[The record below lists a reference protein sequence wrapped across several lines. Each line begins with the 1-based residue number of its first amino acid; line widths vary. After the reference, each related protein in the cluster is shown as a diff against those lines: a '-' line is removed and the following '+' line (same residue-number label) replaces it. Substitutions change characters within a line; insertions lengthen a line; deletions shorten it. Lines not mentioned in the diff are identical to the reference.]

1 MLGEVRR
8 RLRRPPDEAVAPG
21 DLLLDAA
28 AWAPRR
34 AWARSLWLYR
44 WPLLFISP
52 FFILFAVFNVYP
64 IGFSFWLSLHD
75 WPGLGPMDFVGLA
88 NYAELS
94 HDTIFWNS
102 MLNAVLLF
110 FIYVPVMT
118 FLAVV
123 IAAVLNSRFLKLQ
136 GMWRALI
143 FVPNITSM
151 VAAGYTFR
159 LMLDKDS
166 GALNHA
172 LAFVHVNAVPWLD
185 DVWWARI
192 SLGLLMIWAWL
203 GYNTVLM
210 LAGLQTIPPELV
222 EAAKVDGATAIQA
235 FRRITVPLLRP
246 MIVFAVT
253 ISIIGTFS
261 MFTEPYILTRGGPI
275 RATET
280 PVYQIFSTTFQDL
293 RFGYAAAES
302 YVYFAII
309 VVVTLFQFWS
319 VSRRDSVQ

>member
-1 MLGEVRR
+1 MLDQVPRR
-8 RLRRPPDEAVAPG
+8 FRQPPEEAVA
-21 DLLLDAA
+21 
-28 AWAPRR
+28 
-34 AWARSLWLYR
+34 ARTVVRDHGPAVRSRMWRETLWRSR
-44 WPLLFISP
+44 WPLIFISP
-52 FFILFAVFNVYP
+52 FFILFGVFNVYP
-64 IGFSFWLSLHD
+64 IAFSLWLSLHD
-75 WPGLGPMDFVGLA
+75 WPGLGPMDWVGLD
-88 NYAELS
+88 NYVELS

-102 MLNAVLLF
+102 MLNAAILF

-123 IAAVLNSRFLKLQ
+123 IAAVLNSRFLRLQ
-136 GMWRALI
+136 GLWRTLI

-159 LMLDKDS
+159 LILDKDS
-166 GALNHA
+166 GALNRA
-172 LAFVHVNAVPWLD
+172 LSFVHLSAVPWLD
-185 DVWWARI
+185 DVGWARI
-192 SLGLLMIWAWL
+192 SLGLLMVWAWL

-210 LAGLQTIPPELV
+210 LGGLQTIPPELV

-235 FRRITVPLLRP
+235 FRRVTVPLLRP
-246 MIVFAVT
+246 MIVFSVT

-280 PVYQIFSTTFQDL
+280 PVFEIFSTTFEDL

-309 VVVTLFQFWS
+309 VAVTLFQFWTI
-319 VSRRDSVQ
+319 SRRDPAR

>member
-1 MLGEVRR
+1 MLDQVRR
-8 RLRRPPDEAVAPG
+8 RFRQSPGGAVAAG
-21 DLLLDAA
+21 DVLGDHDLALSGRT
-28 AWAPRR
+28 WRQELGR
-34 AWARSLWLYR
+34 HR
-44 WPLLFISP
+44 WPFLFISP

-64 IGFSFWLSLHD
+64 IAFSFWLSLHD
-75 WPGLGPMDFVGLA
+75 WPGLGPMDFVGLT
-88 NYAELS
+88 NYVELS
-94 HDTIFWNS
+94 HDSIFWNS
-102 MLNAVLLF
+102 MLNAALLF

-123 IAAVLNSRFLKLQ
+123 IAALLNSRFMRLQ
-136 GMWRALI
+136 GLWRALI

-159 LMLDKDS
+159 LILDKDS

-172 LAFVHVNAVPWLD
+172 LALVHVSAVPWLD

-192 SLGLLMIWAWL
+192 SLGLLMVWAWL

-210 LAGLQTIPPELV
+210 LGGLQTIPPELV
-222 EAAKVDGATAIQA
+222 EAAKVDGATALQA

-246 MIVFAVT
+246 MIVFSVT

-280 PVYQIFSTTFQDL
+280 PVLQIFNTTFQDL

-309 VVVTLFQFWS
+309 VAVTLFQFWS
-319 VSRRDSVQ
+319 ISRRDPVQ

>member
-1 MLGEVRR
+1 MSE
-8 RLRRPPDEAVAPG
+8 DELALPSS
-21 DLLLDAA
+21 
-28 AWAPRR
+28 AWRQA
-34 AWARSLWLYR
+34 LWRGR
-44 WPLLFISP
+44 WPLVFISP

-64 IGFSFWLSLHD
+64 IAFSFWLSLHD
-75 WPGLGPMDFVGLA
+75 WPGLGPMDFVGLT
-88 NYAELS
+88 NYVELS

-102 MLNAVLLF
+102 MLNAALLF

-136 GMWRALI
+136 GLWRALI

-159 LMLDKDS
+159 LILDKDS

-172 LAFVHVNAVPWLD
+172 LAFVHVSAVPWLD

-192 SLGLLMIWAWL
+192 SLGLLMVWAWL

-210 LAGLQTIPPELV
+210 LGGLQTIPPELV

-246 MIVFAVT
+246 MIVFSVT

-280 PVYQIFSTTFQDL
+280 PVYQIFTTTFQDL

-309 VVVTLFQFWS
+309 VAVTLFQFWS
-319 VSRRDSVQ
+319 ISRRDPVH